1 MDKFLS
7 VDAAVCD
14 LKGKAMSLAGRVYI
28 EASTVSLEAYG
39 TPASSTIKALS
50 NGRHSGLG
58 PQFNIWIA
66 NSGGHEKSVEFALEG
81 SVRRFDQCLKYF
93 ARRRRRLQFRA
104 YESTRRQN
112 SG

>member
-1 MDKFLS
+1 
-7 VDAAVCD
+7 
-14 LKGKAMSLAGRVYI
+14 MSLADRVYI